1 MRPYL
6 SIIMTLLAGTL
17 LAFCLGLPVVRDRWE
32 SFLVAFAAV
41 VLAPMALKVL
51 QVGVPRWYV
60 LIAALFAFALVL
72 KGPWWLAT
80 PYLMFAA
87 WNVWAVLVGLFSVV
101 DRPIN
106 GWVRLFALG
115 YWFTGGV
122 WAVFHL
128 LEFSPL
134 GFDPVIVTLTSA
146 HFHLA
151 GFVAS
156 TMVFSV
162 VSKEKSRS
170 ARILGICSLTG
181 MPFVALGITLTR
193 LGFDPIWEQC
203 SALFFW
209 GYVGLLIYQLTSWA
223 LQKDC
228 LLLRRTLL
236 LGATGGLGVGIF
248 LAFLYAIRFQ
258 IPIDWITIP
267 NMKYWHGTLNTLGF
281 GWMGLSACLYEEFSS
296 SKTSAN
302 PYYEP
307 TKDIY

>member
-6 SIIMTLLAGTL
+6 SIIFTLSAGALLAL
-17 LAFCLGLPVVRDRWE
+17 YLGLPVVRDRWE

-41 VLAPMALKVL
+41 VLAPMALKIL
-51 QVGVPRWYV
+51 QVGVPGWYV
-60 LIAALFAFALVL
+60 LIAALFAISLPL
-72 KGPWWLAT
+72 SGPWWLAV
-80 PYLMFAA
+80 PYLTFAA
-87 WNVWAVLVGLFSVV
+87 WNVWTALVQLLSVV
-101 DRPIN
+101 ERPLV

-115 YWFTGGV
+115 YWFTGGI
-122 WAVFHL
+122 WALFHL
-128 LEFSPL
+128 LEYSPL
-134 GFDPVIVTLTSA
+134 DFDPVIVILTSA

-162 VSKEKSRS
+162 VSKEKNRLI
-170 ARILGICSLTG
+170 RVLGICSLIG

-193 LGFDPIWEQC
+193 LGFDPVWEQC
-203 SALFFW
+203 SALFFL
-209 GYVGLLIYQLTSWA
+209 GYAGLLIYQLSSWA

-236 LGATGGLGVGIF
+236 LGATGSLGVGIF
-248 LAFLYAIRFQ
+248 LAFLYALRFQ

-281 GWMGLSACLYEEFSS
+281 GWMGLYACLYNQLE
-296 SKTSAN
+296 A
-302 PYYEP
+302 
-307 TKDIY
+307 